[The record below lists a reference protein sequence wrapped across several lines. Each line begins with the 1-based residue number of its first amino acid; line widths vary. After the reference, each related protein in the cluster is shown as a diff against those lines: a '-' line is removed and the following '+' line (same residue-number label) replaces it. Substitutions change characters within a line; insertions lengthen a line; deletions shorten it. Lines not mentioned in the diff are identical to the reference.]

1 MIDCCLRSVETD
13 DDGNDVVESKIRV
26 RLGFVRQWRTLA
38 IVSNSHDRCLA
49 YARLS
54 TLA

>member
-1 MIDCCLRSVETD
+1 MIDCCLRSVEID
-13 DDGNDVVESKIRV
+13 DDGNDVVERKITG
-26 RLGFVRQWRTLA
+26 RLGFARQWRTLA
-38 IVSNSHDRCLA
+38 IVSDSHDRCLA